1 MASDKL
7 IEVVNSYDYFVRTQG
22 VNEKVIDAYIMAQMV
37 AIQTEND
44 PHYGYEIGK
53 KARNA
58 ISEFLKKQ
66 TGGDFG
72 KVEEYA
78 QANKLTYDIIEK
90 YYNTLLAEAPFML
103 DSYCLYIERDRL
115 RKERFYEPRRKT
127 LIRVVDKLQD
137 LEDDKLD
144 ELFVHQPPRTGKCL
158 ALDELVLTPEGF
170 TEMRNIKVGSKVI
183 SGRGTICNVT
193 DVFPQGEKD
202 VYRVTF
208 TDGTSVECCKEHLW
222 EVSNLSDRRCDR
234 RKDHQRKRR
243 VVQTQDMM
251 GNLVQGK
258 GKNAKLQYAID
269 FVEPVQFE
277 KKNLLIHPYVL
288 GALLGDGSF
297 TRDVRFCNSE
307 HDVCEKVSKLCDDDM
322 RLMKSYPNKVDAYA
336 LTIKTGRKLRQYGL
350 MGHRAEGKF
359 IPKDYLLSDIEDR
372 TALLQGLMDTDGC
385 VDKNGYVLDYSTA
398 SKQLA
403 EDILFLARSL
413 GCRAVMNEADSHYVK
428 NGETVECQKR
438 FRLTI
443 NTNKRFVPV
452 SSAKHLAKYDHS
464 KKRVTTKYIEK
475 IEYSRHTE
483 CQCISVDDESHL
495 YVANGFNI
503 THNTQIMTF
512 GTAWHC
518 AKNTHTSNLYCTYKE
533 DAGGAFRDGTIEVW
547 TDPIYRHRDVFPLAR
562 VVDTDARENTVD
574 LERKKKYKSLSCKGL
589 TSGLNGLYDASGW
602 MVIDDILEGIQ
613 DVLSSEV
620 LHRKQIIFDNNLM
633 TRKKEKCKVIYN
645 GTIWSLHDIY
655 MNRLDFLQNNP
666 AAAKIRWDVLK
677 LPALNENDES
687 NFDYEYGVGFS
698 SEYYQT
704 KRAKYEED
712 DDMASWYAQFQQ
724 EPIERDGAVFS
735 PDKMNFYNGVLPK
748 EEPVRICAAC
758 DVALGGL
765 DFLACAVAYI
775 YENGSVYIHDVVF
788 DNSEKDITQPQVVE
802 AIVNNNVGS
811 AFFESNAGGEGYKD
825 DVERKLKEKG
835 IRINMTSKYA
845 PINKRKEQRI
855 WDKAPSIRS
864 YYFRDVGSRSPE
876 YRKFMTNLYSF
887 TMNGS
892 NKHDDAPDC
901 LATLAMFIEGTWAMA
916 TVDVIDNPFRR
927 R

>member
-144 ELFVHQPPRTGKCL
+144 ELFVHQPPRTGK
-158 ALDELVLTPEGF
+158 
-170 TEMRNIKVGSKVI
+170 
-183 SGRGTICNVT
+183 
-193 DVFPQGEKD
+193 
-202 VYRVTF
+202 
-208 TDGTSVECCKEHLW
+208 
-222 EVSNLSDRRCDR
+222 
-234 RKDHQRKRR
+234 
-243 VVQTQDMM
+243 
-251 GNLVQGK
+251 
-258 GKNAKLQYAID
+258 
-269 FVEPVQFE
+269 
-277 KKNLLIHPYVL
+277 
-288 GALLGDGSF
+288 
-297 TRDVRFCNSE
+297 
-307 HDVCEKVSKLCDDDM
+307 
-322 RLMKSYPNKVDAYA
+322 
-336 LTIKTGRKLRQYGL
+336 
-350 MGHRAEGKF
+350 
-359 IPKDYLLSDIEDR
+359 
-372 TALLQGLMDTDGC
+372 
-385 VDKNGYVLDYSTA
+385 
-398 SKQLA
+398 
-403 EDILFLARSL
+403 
-413 GCRAVMNEADSHYVK
+413 
-428 NGETVECQKR
+428 
-438 FRLTI
+438 
-443 NTNKRFVPV
+443 
-452 SSAKHLAKYDHS
+452 
-464 KKRVTTKYIEK
+464 
-475 IEYSRHTE
+475 
-483 CQCISVDDESHL
+483 
-495 YVANGFNI
+495 
-503 THNTQIMTF
+503 TQIMTF

-825 DVERKLKEKG
+825 DIERKLKEKG